1 MRMLIIDDSSTM
13 RRFLGVIAKELAIE
27 TEQAADGQEALE
39 RLERGSDFDVA
50 LVDWDMPRM
59 NGLEFIQAVRTR
71 PEFEGLKLMM
81 LTSHN
86 SIQDVRVALASGAN
100 DYLMKP
106 VTQEM
111 IAEKLTLLGL
121 LSA

>member
-13 RRFLGVIAKELAIE
+13 RRFLGIIAAELAFE
-27 TEQAADGQEALE
+27 TEQAGDGQEALE
-39 RLERGSDFDVA
+39 RLERGCDFEVA

-59 NGLEFIQAVRTR
+59 NGVQFIQAVRTR
-71 PEFEGLKLMM
+71 PEFESLKLLM

-86 SIQDVRVALASGAN
+86 SIQDVRIALASGAN
-100 DYLMKP
+100 DYLRKP

-111 IAEKLTLLGL
+111 IAQKLELLGV
-121 LSA
+121 LS

>member
-13 RRFLGVIAKELAIE
+13 RRFLGAIAKELAVE
-27 TEQAADGQEALE
+27 TEQAVDGQDALE
-39 RLERGSDFDVA
+39 LLERGGSRFDLA

-59 NGLEFIQAVRTR
+59 NGLQFIRALRER
-71 PEFEGLKLMM
+71 PQFRDLKLMM
-81 LTSHN
+81 LTSH
-86 SIQDVRVALASGAN
+86 SSLQDVRVALDSGAN

-111 IAEKLTLLGL
+111 IADKLAILGL
-121 LSA
+121 RP